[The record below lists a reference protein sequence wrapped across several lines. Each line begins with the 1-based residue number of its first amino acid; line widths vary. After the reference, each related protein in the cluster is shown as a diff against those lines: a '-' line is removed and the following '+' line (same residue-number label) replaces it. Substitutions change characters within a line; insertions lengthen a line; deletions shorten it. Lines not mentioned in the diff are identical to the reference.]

1 MRVSLHPHPP
11 GSFPFLKYITSVP
24 LSPSLSEFWMT
35 PLSLPLSGYPPPFF
49 YIHSQAISLF
59 LKVWTKFHPISD
71 SDITLPSNLKHVC
84 PKAKLSSIITL
95 THPPPRDAASFSP
108 LHRPQTIHLYTSQ
121 PWTINTILNAK
132 LVTKCNRLPHN
143 ISSKSFFLF
152 HPFNQCFIEWPLNIA
167 QSMQIVLTYRKI

>member
-1 MRVSLHPHPP
+1 
-11 GSFPFLKYITSVP
+11 
-24 LSPSLSEFWMT
+24 MT
-35 PLSLPLSGYPPPFF
+35 PLSLPLSGYPPPF

-59 LKVWTKFHPISD
+59 LKVLTKFHPISD

-84 PKAKLSSIITL
+84 SKAKLSSIITL
-95 THPPPRDAASFSP
+95 THPPPRDAASFFP

-121 PWTINTILNAK
+121 PWTANTLLNAK

-152 HPFNQCFIEWPLNIA
+152 HPFNQCFIAWPLNIA

>member
-1 MRVSLHPHPP
+1 MSPHESITASTPSRKLPVPKIHYFCPSFTFSLRILNDS
-11 GSFPFLKYITSVP
+11 SFSAP
-24 LSPSLSEFWMT
+24 LRI
-35 PLSLPLSGYPPPFF
+35 PPPFF

-59 LKVWTKFHPISD
+59 LKVGTKFHPISD

-143 ISSKSFFLF
+143 ISSNHSFYSI
-152 HPFNQCFIEWPLNIA
+152 PSTNASLNG
-167 QSMQIVLTYRKI
+167 L